1 MRQRDK
7 HMQVSTAA
15 VPPRRRFLLTLGA
28 TALLGAAIAIAGP
41 AQAQDWKELRASGKL
56 GERYDGFLV
65 ARDSSAAGVAGDV
78 NKQRRELYIQR
89 ASEQGTTVDQVGRIY
104 FQENLSR
111 LPNGTWILLEDGSWV
126 QK

>member
-1 MRQRDK
+1 
-7 HMQVSTAA
+7 MQSFPATSPTRRRLLLAFGAA
-15 VPPRRRFLLTLGA
+15 V
-28 TALLGAAIAIAGP
+28 LLGGLGTSLPIRP
-41 AQAQDWKELRASGKL
+41 ALAQDWKELRASGAL

-65 ARDSSAAGVAGDV
+65 ARDSSAVNVASEI
-78 NKQRRELYIQR
+78 NEQRRELYIER

>member
-1 MRQRDK
+1 
-7 HMQVSTAA
+7 MQSLPA
-15 VPPRRRFLLTLGA
+15 RRRFLLA
-28 TALLGAAIAIAGP
+28 LGAAALCGAALSIRP
-41 AQAQDWKELRASGKL
+41 ALAQDWKSLRATGAL
-56 GERYDGFLV
+56 GERYDGFMV
-65 ARDSSAAGVAGDV
+65 ARDSSAAGVAADV
-78 NKQRRELYIQR
+78 NKQRRDLYIQR